1 MVAKTKGEHV
11 GNSAKP
17 AKRSLT
23 DHPSGFLDEA
33 TGEVIPLPDGMG
45 RMEYAAQQFLE
56 ARERRDAADELR
68 EMWQAYI
75 ASKQEGEPLK
85 VGVVELRPVTR
96 RIKRFVAANFWQHLP
111 AELTSNEKDLII
123 RAAKTFDRA
132 MLPPVAQAA
141 YDAASYEGETDPYL
155 ETKVRA

>member
-1 MVAKTKGEHV
+1 MGSSAKT
-11 GNSAKP
+11 ARR
-17 AKRSLT
+17 ALT
-23 DHPSGFLDEA
+23 DHPEGFLVEE
-33 TGEVIPLPDGMG
+33 TGELIPLPEGIG

-56 ARERRDAADELR
+56 ARARQEAAEQWR
-68 EMWQAYI
+68 VMWQGYI
-75 ASKQEGEPLK
+75 ARKQEGETLK

-111 AELTSNEKDLII
+111 VEMTHDEKDAII
-123 RAAKTFDRA
+123 RAAKSFDREL
-132 MLPPVAQAA
+132 LPPVGKAA